1 MAKFLKN
8 VSESLDEQNSLDILA
23 SRPEFVESAAW

>member
-1 MAKFLKN
+1 MAKILKN
-8 VSESLDEQNSLDILA
+8 VSKSLDEDNSQDILA